1 MDQLKLQ
8 EIKDIFRF
16 FKKEG
21 DIKFSFSNKKKDE
34 LLQLMKENNLYEI
47 YLGKTDRM
55 NKQKN
60 EIKQLNEEK
69 QKNLDDFNSINQS
82 IVDEEEIEETDE
94 TDETDETED
103 SVNEDEFIDFKNV
116 MIVYGDYREIEEELN
131 EIEDQLN
138 EIEDNE
144 KIKEFLLKQQI
155 LGINPKDYKFGN
167 SMQFSTNRGS
177 SHYIIGKNNELIYCT
192 DSDFGDG
199 ALVIPK
205 EITKYTNNAQE
216 CFDFL
221 HDYPNINIIYLRH
234 DDKFVKQNLD
244 GKILKQWKWII
255 YYDVR
260 EKRIN
265 IELPNGNSNDFKLNT
280 KVSEIVIYFQ
290 NSEKEQI
297 KIIMNIDYLTSDLN
311 DMSIED
317 FEPLLPSIWTV
328 KKMGHLQNENKCS
341 INYSYT
347 GPLEQKDD
355 FIEYIKKIYDFENNK
370 NQTNKT
376 FEYEVK
382 SF

>member
-1 MDQLKLQ
+1 MDQLKLH
-8 EIKDIFRF
+8 EIKNIFRF
-16 FKKEG
+16 LKKEG
-21 DIKFSFSNKKKDE
+21 DTKVSFSNKKKDE
-34 LLQLMKENNLYEI
+34 LLQLMKDHNLYEI
-47 YLGKTDRM
+47 YLEKTDRM
-55 NKQKN
+55 NKQQN
-60 EIKQLNEEK
+60 EIKQINEEK

-82 IVDEEEIEETDE
+82 IVEEEETDDSI
-94 TDETDETED
+94 DEDK
-103 SVNEDEFIDFKNV
+103 FIYFENK
-116 MIVYGDYREIEEELN
+116 MIVYGDYP

-144 KIKEFLLKQQI
+144 KKKEFLQQI

-167 SMQFSTNRGS
+167 SMQFSTKRGS
-177 SHYIIGKNNELIYCT
+177 SHYIIGKDGELIYCT

-199 ALVIPK
+199 ALVIPI

-221 HDYPNINIIYLRH
+221 DDYPNIDIIYLRH

-244 GKILKQWKWII
+244 GNILEKWNWII

-260 EKRIN
+260 QKRIN

-280 KVSEIVIYFQ
+280 KVSEIVSYFQ
-290 NSEKEQI
+290 NSEKEKI

-317 FEPLLPSIWTV
+317 FEPLLPSVWTV